1 MRLGEEDIEL
11 LGVYDIVHLA
21 DYGVPVSLLISCH
34 LGVGLELDVLEKVSF
49 YAQLAQETRRRLH
62 QMKQRLNH
70 DLFEIGDLLNLIADY
85 CICDDE
91 EVFMSAHQAIALYTK
106 AARKRSLRSYDE
118 QRELTARVVARK
130 RMKLMR
136 DIGASTF

>member
-1 MRLGEEDIEL
+1 
-11 LGVYDIVHLA
+11 
-21 DYGVPVSLLISCH
+21 
-34 LGVGLELDVLEKVSF
+34 
-49 YAQLAQETRRRLH
+49 
-62 QMKQRLNH
+62 MKQRLNH